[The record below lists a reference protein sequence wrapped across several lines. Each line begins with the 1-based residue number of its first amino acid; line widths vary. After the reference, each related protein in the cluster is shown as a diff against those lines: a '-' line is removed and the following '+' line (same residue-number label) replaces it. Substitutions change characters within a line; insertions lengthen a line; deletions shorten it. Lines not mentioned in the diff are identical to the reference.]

1 MNEWSTPVTS
11 LAQPLV
17 IKVNGK
23 PISKPMIEEETSSL
37 QAKSQPLP
45 MFVLLTALTT
55 AHKLIQEMSLFKQ
68 SEEAVAVSG
77 WLAKEPYIPLNPAP
91 DFSRHFVPKSMYEWP
106 LTTMALKDSVF
117 ERLTLWGQEIYSQFS
132 NNLTNISHSGPVLIV
147 IMISMVL
154 LLINRL
160 VKVKT
165 LETNQN
171 ESPKE
176 AV

>member
-17 IKVNGK
+17 VKVNGK
-23 PISKPMIEEETSSL
+23 PISKPMMEEETSSL
-37 QAKSQPLP
+37 HAKSQPLP
-45 MFVLLTALTT
+45 TFVLLTALTT
-55 AHKLIQEMSLFKQ
+55 THKLIQEMSLFKQ
-68 SEEAVAVSG
+68 SEEAVAVIG
-77 WLAKEPYIPLNPAP
+77 WLAKEPYVPLKPAP

>member
-23 PISKPMIEEETSSL
+23 PISQPIIEKKTTSS

-45 MFVLLTALTT
+45 MIVLLTALTT
-55 AHKLIQEMSLFKQ
+55 ANKLIQEMSLFKQ

-77 WLAKEPYIPLNPAP
+77 WLSKEPYIPLNPAP
-91 DFSRHFVPKSMYEWP
+91 DFSRHFIPKSMYEWP

-132 NNLTNISHSGPVLIV
+132 NNLTNMSHSGPVLIV
-147 IMISMVL
+147 IFISMVL

-160 VKVKT
+160 VKDKT
-165 LETNQN
+165 VETHKN